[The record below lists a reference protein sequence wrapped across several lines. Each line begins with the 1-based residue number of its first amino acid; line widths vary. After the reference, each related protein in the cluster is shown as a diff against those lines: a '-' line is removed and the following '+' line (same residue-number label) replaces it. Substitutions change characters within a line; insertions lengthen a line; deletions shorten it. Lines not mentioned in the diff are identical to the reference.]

1 MEWIKMIPI
10 QFKHVLARV
19 ITALL
24 ALTLTGMNC
33 VAVSP
38 PELSLVRTSTNHLF
52 PTARYTPLKETPRIT
67 LHLPY
72 G

>member
-10 QFKHVLARV
+10 QFKRVPALV

-24 ALTLTGMNC
+24 ALTLTGMSS
-33 VAVSP
+33 VAVAP
-38 PELSLVRTSTNHLF
+38 PELNLVRTSANYLF
-52 PTARYTPLKETPRIT
+52 PTARYIPLKETPRIT

>member
-10 QFKHVLARV
+10 QYKHVPTWV

-33 VAVSP
+33 IAVAP
-38 PELSLVRTSTNHLF
+38 PELSPVRTSTNDLLS
-52 PTARYTPLKETPRIT
+52 TARYIHLKETPRIT